1 MMMPYHAARGGG
13 GVAGARR
20 VSVVAARPA
29 GAPALR
35 LAGPPQPPG
44 IGIYILRRV
53 GSGALVVSRALVPL
67 GRAVLPLGASG
78 L

>member
-1 MMMPYHAARGGG
+1 MLPRE

-20 VSVVAARPA
+20 VSVVSVRLACVLV
-29 GAPALR
+29 LR

-44 IGIYILRRV
+44 IGVYVLGWV
-53 GSGALVVSRALVPL
+53 GSGALVVSPSLDP
-67 GRAVLPLGASG
+67 AVLPSVASG

>member
-1 MMMPYHAARGGG
+1 MIPYHAAQGGG

-20 VSVVAARPA
+20 VLVVVVRPA
-29 GAPALR
+29 GAPVLR

-44 IGIYILRRV
+44 IGVCVLGWV
-53 GSGALVVSRALVPL
+53 ESGALAVSPSLVPV
-67 GRAVLPLGASG
+67 GRAVLPPVASG